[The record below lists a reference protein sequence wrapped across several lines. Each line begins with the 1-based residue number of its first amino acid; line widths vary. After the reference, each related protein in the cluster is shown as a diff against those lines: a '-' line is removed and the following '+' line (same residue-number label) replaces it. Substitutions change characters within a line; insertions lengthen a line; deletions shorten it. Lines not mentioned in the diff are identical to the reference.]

1 MSKPTYSGAKMA
13 APMLEEGLVNSDD
26 YYAILNSRKE
36 ATSDELRAAYRRMC
50 VLYHPDKHINETDK
64 TAAEAIFNKVQKAYQ
79 VLNDPSKRAIYD
91 VYGEKGLE
99 AEWDVV
105 PRRRTPQEIREEYE
119 RLAKEREERRLQQ
132 STNPR
137 GAITVGIDA
146 TDLFDVY
153 EDYDMEFSGIPSI
166 EIKNMSITQSIDA
179 PLTSSDTAVLS
190 GNLSTQNGNGSGNFN
205 ISYRRIFS
213 YQSWG
218 EFQVSAGGGPS
229 LALKMFRNLNKRS
242 FATCTGSFRLL
253 SGGIV
258 APGLATVAGRQLD
271 KHTMGYLTWR
281 WGMASS
287 MTTMVVRD
295 TQSTHAMCQV
305 QLGIP
310 NSFISVSFTKK
321 FPEHDGK
328 ITVAAKAG
336 LLGSVFEYGCD
347 KKISRH
353 SRLAAKISIG
363 IPAGVI
369 LRVRLARGSQTFLF
383 PIHLS
388 HELSPQAV
396 FYGTVAPLLAYW
408 FIKVLVVDPF
418 LNQQKTDDAAKEREA
433 KQTMM
438 EMRKQEAQA
447 ELHLMQEMV
456 QRIVEVERNREGL
469 IITRAWY
476 GKLVIRETSED
487 NGEEGFGG
495 ALDGAVGGEIE
506 GMIDVTVQLQC
517 QVKDSKLI
525 LTDASKA
532 SLPGFY
538 DPCLGEEKN
547 LRVQYEFHSELHE
560 CTVADSEPLR
570 IPKRSHHVNPS

>member
-1 MSKPTYSGAKMA
+1 MA
-13 APMLEEGLVNSDD
+13 APMLEEGLINSDD
-26 YYAILNSRKE
+26 YYAILNTRKE
-36 ATSDELRAAYRRMC
+36 ASSDELRAAYRRMC
-50 VLYHPDKHINETDK
+50 VLYHPDKHRDEKDK
-64 TAAEAIFNKVQKAYQ
+64 TAAEAVFNKVQKAYQ

-91 VYGEKGLE
+91 VYGETGLE
-99 AEWDVV
+99 AEWDIV
-105 PRRRTPQEIREEYE
+105 PRRRTPQEIHDEYE
-119 RLAKEREERRLQQ
+119 RLAKEKEERRLQQ

-153 EDYDMEFSGIPSI
+153 EDYDMEFSGVPSI
-166 EIKNMSITQSIDA
+166 EVKNMSITQSIDA
-179 PLTSSDTAVLS
+179 PLTPTDTAVLS

-205 ISYRRIFS
+205 VAYRRIFS

-218 EFQVSAGGGPS
+218 EFQASAGGGPT
-229 LALKMFRNLNKRS
+229 LALKIFRNINKRS
-242 FATCTGSFRLL
+242 FVSCTGSARLL
-253 SGGIV
+253 SGTVI
-258 APGLATVAGRQLD
+258 APGIATVAGRQLD
-271 KHTMGYLTWR
+271 KHTMGYMTWR

-295 TQSTHAMCQV
+295 TQSTHTMCQM

-310 NSFISVSFTKK
+310 NSFVSVSFTKK

-328 ITVAAKAG
+328 ITLAAKVG

-353 SRLAAKISIG
+353 SRAAAKISIG
-363 IPAGVI
+363 IPAGVT
-369 LRVRLARGSQTFLF
+369 LRLRLARGNQTFLF

-388 HELSPQAV
+388 HELSPQAL

-418 LNQQKTDDAAKEREA
+418 LNKRKTDELAKERDS
-433 KQTMM
+433 KQEMM
-438 EMRKQEAQA
+438 DLKKQEAQD
-447 ELHLMQEMV
+447 EVHLMQEMV
-456 QRIVEVERNREGL
+456 QRIVETERNREGL

-476 GKLVIRETSED
+476 GKLVIREAEEE
-487 NGEEGFGG
+487 NG
-495 ALDGAVGGEIE
+495 DGEVGGEIE

-517 QVKDSKLI
+517 QVKDSKLM

-532 SLPGFY
+532 ALPGFY
-538 DPCLGEEKN
+538 DPCVGEEKN
-547 LRVQYEFHSELHE
+547 LRVQYEFHGEQHE
-560 CTVADSEPLR
+560 CTIADNEPLR